1 MASIHRNRL
10 SKFMNTRSG
19 KLTKIKR
26 RAKNTYLSTP
36 KKSTKRTR
44 KTAQSKSKSK
54 SKVRRR
60 HSKNTHTQIST
71 INTINT
77 PKNKY
82 SLRKMI
88 SKLFK

>member
-26 RAKNTYLSTP
+26 RARNTYLSTP
-36 KKSTKRTR
+36 IKKSKKNK
-44 KTAQSKSKSK
+44 KTAHSKSK

-60 HSKNTHTQIST
+60 HSKNTNTQIST

-88 SKLFK
+88 SNLFK